1 MAGGGPL
8 LDVGIHVLDLA
19 LHLLGEPKVLTV
31 SASTHAELGG
41 RDDAVNK
48 VKPGKYYVGS
58 KYEVEDL
65 ATAFL
70 RLSDNTTLLLE
81 ASWATHSSAEDDFGV
96 TFYGTEGGAEIKVK
110 NYNWQDTLRIFTDTV
125 GVPVEIRPQ
134 LTRGEGHLAAVR
146 EFIAAITSGNWSAH
160 IDSDGLYRAR
170 IIDACYASALRG
182 CEVPIADDGTI
193 LI

>member
-70 RLSDNTTLLLE
+70 RLADGTTLLLE
-81 ASWATHSSAEDDFGV
+81 ASWAKQSSTEDDFGDTIYRNADGV
-96 TFYGTEGGAEIKVK
+96 AYKVNKFYYQK
-110 NYNWQDTLRIFTDTV
+110 Y
-125 GVPVEIRPQ
+125 
-134 LTRGEGHLAAVR
+134 
-146 EFIAAITSGNWSAH
+146 
-160 IDSDGLYRAR
+160 
-170 IIDACYASALRG
+170 
-182 CEVPIADDGTI
+182 
-193 LI
+193 